1 MNVKSVEKLEK
12 SQVAVTV
19 EVTAEE
25 FEAAVQKAYLKMR
38 NKISV
43 PGFRPGK
50 PTSDFITRTLNKITL
65 IGAIFLA
72 AVAVLPIILGNLTGM
87 SIQLGGTSLLIVVGV
102 ALDTTRSLDSFM
114 TMRNHK
120 GFLG

>member
-50 PTSDFITRTLNKITL
+50 APRKMIEKLYGEAYSTATLWTL
-65 IGAIFLA
+65 RFPMHIRRPSAPA
-72 AVAVLPIILGNLTGM
+72 ASM
-87 SIQLGGTSLLIVVGV
+87 W
-102 ALDTTRSLDSFM
+102 
-114 TMRNHK
+114 
-120 GFLG
+120 

>member
-50 PTSDFITRTLNKITL
+50 APRK
-65 IGAIFLA
+65 
-72 AVAVLPIILGNLTGM
+72 
-87 SIQLGGTSLLIVVGV
+87 
-102 ALDTTRSLDSFM
+102 
-114 TMRNHK
+114 
-120 GFLG
+120 

>member
-50 PTSDFITRTLNKITL
+50 APRKMIEKLYGEGVFYSDGCCASRCIYAGHRLQRPRCGRL
-65 IGAIFLA
+65 
-72 AVAVLPIILGNLTGM
+72 
-87 SIQLGGTSLLIVVGV
+87 SR
-102 ALDTTRSLDSFM
+102 DRD
-114 TMRNHK
+114 R
-120 GFLG
+120 